1 MSDLLTYY
9 DIKYAS
15 TSKIFEA
22 EEIKDLTPDQL
33 QEAEKFYYAIVEKLE
48 KKEPIEE
55 GLLGG
60 LLGGSVGFLVGPAI
74 GKAICK
80 ALSIDEKGTLGTL
93 LCSRLV
99 STAIGAALGYN
110 K

>member
-15 TSKIFEA
+15 ASKIFET
-22 EEIKDLTPDQL
+22 EEIKDLTPDQI
-33 QEAEKFYYAIVEKLE
+33 QEAEKTFNILVEKLE

-60 LLGGSVGFLVGPAI
+60 LLGAGIGALSAVTIMKSV
-74 GKAICK
+74 CK
-80 ALSIDEKGTLGTL
+80 ALGIAEGSPLFSLLTSKLVLASIGYTLG
-93 LCSRLV
+93 
-99 STAIGAALGYN
+99 